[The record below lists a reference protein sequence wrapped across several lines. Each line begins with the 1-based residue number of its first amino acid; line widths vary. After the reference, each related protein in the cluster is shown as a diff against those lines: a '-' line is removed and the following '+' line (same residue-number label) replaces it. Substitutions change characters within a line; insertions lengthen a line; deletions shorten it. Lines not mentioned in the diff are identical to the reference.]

1 MVLSLIFRAKT
12 KIWGGMEV
20 KGVGWG
26 WGGGG
31 GGEGRSEGV
40 RGGEKLVA
48 DNEVEVY
55 FVTEINI
62 GM

>member
-26 WGGGG
+26 GGGG
-31 GGEGRSEGV
+31 AGRSEGV
-40 RGGEKLVA
+40 RGGEKLVS